1 VTWRPRSP
9 SSVRISS
16 EAVRT
21 LRRVLALL
29 VTAAVSAAVFA
40 ALPAGAADRQLDPV
54 APFAPETLAAAT
66 GGDGR
71 LSIAVRRIE
80 PFAFPTPGGWSGYSV
95 DVWQAAAAQLEV
107 PYDYVEVATV
117 AE

>member
-1 VTWRPRSP
+1 MTWRPRSP

-54 APFAPETLAAAT
+54 APETLAAAT